1 MSREAR
7 EKLVER
13 IYKQQ
18 LRASGRLPNSAQKRV
33 MEQKAARVAERTERK
48 KNQRT
53 GK

>member
-7 EKLVER
+7 EKLLER

-18 LRASGRLPNSAQKRV
+18 LRTSGRLPSSAQKRV
-33 MEQKAARVAERTERK
+33 MEQKADRVAERAERK
-48 KNQRT
+48 KNQRA